1 MTDPG
6 QEEGTGQEG
15 GTPPSCY
22 RHPGRETYV
31 ACSRCGRYACPDCMR
46 SASVG
51 QQCVECVKQGNQGA
65 RPARNVF
72 GGRTGLQRSGV
83 TVSYALIAINVL
95 LFFIELAKPS
105 LATDWGMLS
114 YAIYGQGW

>member
-31 ACSRCGRYACPDCMR
+31 ACTRCGRYACPDCMR

-51 QQCVECVKQGNQGA
+51 QQCVECVKQAAEKRRIAEDLGA
-65 RPARNVF
+65 DAVVDSASE
-72 GGRTGLQRSGV
+72 GLAQRLRVANRGKAV
-83 TVSYALIAINVL
+83 DVVL
-95 LFFIELAKPS
+95 E
-105 LATDWGMLS
+105 M
-114 YAIYGQGW
+114 